1 MNLWLNS
8 VMGSPTF
15 SVLPPCELVNLT
27 NIKAWFLPCGTHNI
41 VGGDGS
47 REWDEAV
54 ESDKGVMEEILLF
67 SMTRL

>member
-1 MNLWLNS
+1 
-8 VMGSPTF
+8 MGSPTF

-27 NIKAWFLPCGTHNI
+27 NIKAWSFLFGTHNV

-54 ESDKGVMEEILLF
+54 ESDKGVMEIILF